1 MVGSQ
6 LEGPN
11 QSHLGDVA
19 VAWGRRQAVQVVGIA
34 GQRMGSGRLW
44 GRSLSGEAEE
54 LRDTQGEGTGVFHLV

>member
-19 VAWGRRQAVQVVGIA
+19 VAWGRMQAVQVVGIG
-34 GQRMGSGRLW
+34 GQ
-44 GRSLSGEAEE
+44 
-54 LRDTQGEGTGVFHLV
+54 